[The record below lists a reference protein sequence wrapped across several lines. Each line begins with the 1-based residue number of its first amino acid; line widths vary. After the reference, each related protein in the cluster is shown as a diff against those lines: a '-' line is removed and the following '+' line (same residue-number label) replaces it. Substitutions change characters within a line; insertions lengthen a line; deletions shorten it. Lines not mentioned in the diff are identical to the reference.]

1 MYAGATGRNVV
12 FLIRLFLPILRIMAM
27 TLLPEH
33 TCRPSFGMCVYDD
46 EAFKAGDRGHG
57 KRSRV

>member
-1 MYAGATGRNVV
+1 
-12 FLIRLFLPILRIMAM
+12 MAM

-46 EAFKAGDRGHG
+46 ETFKAGECGCIRALFHG
-57 KRSRV
+57 SLVMEKRSRVSAYHILVLMNLF